1 MIKTKLPLPK
11 IWTAALSKLS
21 VANLSVSYFSV
32 LILVF
37 GPFNHGLADTNPDPV
52 ATKKE
57 IRQVQKRI
65 EQLQNQIKRNQSQ
78 RSQAEQAL
86 RNAER
91 SVSKIRRELRQA
103 NQNFQ
108 ATESK
113 LKALRKTQS
122 DLNRAKQKQKHALK
136 NDINAAY
143 RAGRQEYVKLLL
155 NQEQP
160 DKMARVVKYYDYYH
174 RARMNRID
182 EFNGTLA
189 QISSNEAAI
198 NKEIEQLDQ
207 LKKRL
212 QNRQDKLSQAKQSRQ
227 QALAKLDSDIKANR
241 SKVGQLKSDQAELEK
256 VLHAVQQTMSDLPSN
271 MGKQPFAKRKGQLLW
286 PSPGKH
292 LKRFGNRRG
301 NGSMNWKGILIQ
313 SQLGSEVKSIHPGR
327 VVFSDWLRGFGMLTI
342 IDHGDGY
349 MSLYGHNESL
359 LKSPGDWVASGEV
372 IAFSGNQGGQSP
384 EGLYFE
390 IRKDGKPVNP
400 ASWCRG

>member
-11 IWTAALSKLS
+11 IWTAALS
-21 VANLSVSYFSV
+21 YFSL

-103 NQNFQ
+103 NQNFK

-271 MGKQPFAKRKGQLLW
+271 MGKQPFAKRKA
-286 PSPGKH
+286 SC
-292 LKRFGNRRG
+292 FG
-301 NGSMNWKGILIQ
+301 
-313 SQLGSEVKSIHPGR
+313 
-327 VVFSDWLRGFGMLTI
+327 
-342 IDHGDGY
+342 
-349 MSLYGHNESL
+349 
-359 LKSPGDWVASGEV
+359 
-372 IAFSGNQGGQSP
+372 
-384 EGLYFE
+384 
-390 IRKDGKPVNP
+390 P
-400 ASWCRG
+400 AQANT